1 MKRRYGYVEE
11 DFKSSYRSSG
21 RDGINNWNNGI
32 IQLFQGEAF
41 LTSAFSLFLQNGIR
55 ENNHSFYERNYI
67 DIDIMREDKIMM
79 LVLAIIL
86 VTIDVLME
94 LETIEMNRG
103 LTV

>member
-11 DFKSSYRSSG
+11 DAKSSYCSSS
-21 RDGINNWNNGI
+21 RNGIDDRNDGI

-41 LTSAFSLFLQNGIR
+41 LTSAFLSSKWIR

-67 DIDIMREDKIMM
+67 DIDIVREDKIMM

>member
-1 MKRRYGYVEE
+1 MEQWDYTTISKGSVLN
-11 DFKSSYRSSG
+11 G
-21 RDGINNWNNGI
+21 R
-32 IQLFQGEAF
+32 
-41 LTSAFSLFLQNGIR
+41 FSLFLQNGIR

-79 LVLAIIL
+79 LALAIIL